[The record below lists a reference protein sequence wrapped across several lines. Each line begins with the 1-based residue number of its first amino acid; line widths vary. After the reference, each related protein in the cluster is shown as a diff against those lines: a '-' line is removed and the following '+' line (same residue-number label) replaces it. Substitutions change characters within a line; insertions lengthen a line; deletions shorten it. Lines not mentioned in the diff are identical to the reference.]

1 MDRASA
7 SSLIVRSRRELGRC
21 APRSAPGATDERRLF
36 LAWQRDGDE
45 LAREQLVERYM
56 PLARGCP
63 GRRGTLMMAARVNL
77 LDGDERS
84 GLLGDVCGGG
94 LGDLAFDSKGELG
107 EAVVADDP
115 SELLLSLDHPGG
127 SPA

>member
-1 MDRASA
+1 
-7 SSLIVRSRRELGRC
+7 
-21 APRSAPGATDERRLF
+21 
-36 LAWQRDGDE
+36 
-45 LAREQLVERYM
+45 
-56 PLARGCP
+56 
-63 GRRGTLMMAARVNL
+63 MMAARVNL